1 MDRKG
6 LSLSIL
12 AVLILALI
20 SLAIVLVIMMKAGLL
35 SALRDIV
42 CVNVT
47 SVSSMI
53 RGVVVDL
60 IWWFFGAVLLI
71 VFLLLFVF
79 GSLCKAFPVGTA
91 ICTGM
96 YAAFAAYLII
106 SIMSLI
112 GAIPLFTCQTSDITL
127 GDSAHNVSAEVF
139 EKEVAARTVD
149 CWNMYAKGR
158 YDPLTGLTPPNPKTC
173 FVINFNLSSSI
184 NVSDILT
191 YMANHNFTKEMD
203 YLTAGGGGPIVFL
216 KGEGSWSYIGG
227 GFNEEP
233 FESTFHEGRLFIK
246 YGDDFRYSKWNS
258 PDCDITG
265 SWSPP
270 DKTEYNKDIVRA
282 HLSPPGWVAYN
293 PMMWAGHNNDYV
305 YWCFDEDVT
314 K

>member
-1 MDRKG
+1 MMDKKA

-20 SLAIVLVIMMKAGLL
+20 SLGIMLIVIIKAGLL

-47 SVSSMI
+47 SLSSMI
-53 RGVVVDL
+53 RGVIIDL
-60 IWWFFGAVLLI
+60 LWFFFGAVLLL
-71 VFLLLFVF
+71 VFLLMFLF

-91 ICTGM
+91 ACTVM
-96 YAAFAAYLII
+96 YAAFAVGLTMAL
-106 SIMSLI
+106 MNVF
-112 GAIPLFTCQTSDITL
+112 GAIPLFTCQTSDITI
-127 GDSAHNVSAEVF
+127 GDAVHHVAAVNF

-158 YDPLTGLTPPNPKTC
+158 YDPLTGLSTPNPKTC
-173 FVINFNLSSSI
+173 FVINFNLTSNI
-184 NVSDILT
+184 NVSDMLM
-191 YMANHNFTKEMD
+191 YMGTNNFTKGVY
-203 YLTAGGGGPIVFL
+203 YLTAAGGNPIVHINTAFSTDDTSIL
-216 KGEGSWSYIGG
+216 KTK
-227 GFNEEP
+227 N
-233 FESTFHEGRLFIK
+233 FHEGRLFIK
-246 YGDDFRYSKWNS
+246 YGDDFLYSSWYS

-270 DKTEYNKDIVRA
+270 DKTEYNKNIFDAIA
-282 HLSPPGWVAYN
+282 FPIPWVTYN
-293 PMMWAGHNNDYV
+293 LLKWAGHNNDYV